1 MPASAKAVPPDA
13 PVDVAYLPDASMEVS
28 MFSTD
33 CAVSDVQ
40 LPHVALKTPLEILDG
55 FQLAKTSAEK
65 SVSEEQ
71 LNHDAYAAVAEG
83 SGVLKLSSDEQFC
96 HA

>member
-1 MPASAKAVPPDA
+1 
-13 PVDVAYLPDASMEVS
+13 
-28 MFSTD
+28 MFSTLCD
-33 CAVSDVQ
+33 VSDAQ
-40 LPHVALKTPLEILDG
+40 PPHVKLKTPLLMLDG

-71 LNHDAYAAVAEG
+71 LNHDVYAAVTEG
-83 SGVLKLSSDEQFC
+83 SGVLKLVSEEQFL